1 MNNMNYTYLGTRY
14 HKVHVFK
21 SNVYQKKKKTRFTSH
36 EWVSFGSSIKKD
48 AFRVVSLQI

>member
-21 SNVYQKKKKTRFTSH
+21 SNVDQKKKKL
-36 EWVSFGSSIKKD
+36 D
-48 AFRVVSLQI
+48 LQVMDGFHLGHL